1 RVLLAGAGAATLA
14 AVAAGILVRQ
24 TVIKAS
30 TQSSGRSLGEIS
42 FYSARVGDF
51 VSRHVDHARS
61 EQFVYLGWATPLL
74 ALAGLVLLIR
84 ARRFAFAAVLGFG
97 VLVPV
102 VLALGT
108 HLPTY
113 AALWHALPPFRF
125 PRVPER
131 LLPIACLCIA
141 ALFAHAVA
149 QSKRAIVTALAI
161 ALLLVDLHARV
172 YVTSAPGDP
181 GVTPAASAHLLELP

>member
-61 EQFVYLGWATPLL
+61 EQFVFLGWATPLL
-74 ALAGLVLLIR
+74 ALAGLVLLLR
-84 ARRFAFAAVLGFG
+84 SRRFALAAVLALG
-97 VLVPV
+97 VVVPV

-108 HLPTY
+108 HTPIY
-113 AALWHALPPFRF
+113 APLWHALPPFRF

-131 LLPIACLCIA
+131 LLPIACLCLA
-141 ALFAHAVA
+141 ALVA
-149 QSKRAIVTALAI
+149 FALARARTAVVVVVI
-161 ALLLVDLHARV
+161 ALLFLDLHVHVYRESAVGHPDRV
-172 YVTSAPGDP
+172 AYHGPGRI
-181 GVTPAASAHLLELP
+181 L